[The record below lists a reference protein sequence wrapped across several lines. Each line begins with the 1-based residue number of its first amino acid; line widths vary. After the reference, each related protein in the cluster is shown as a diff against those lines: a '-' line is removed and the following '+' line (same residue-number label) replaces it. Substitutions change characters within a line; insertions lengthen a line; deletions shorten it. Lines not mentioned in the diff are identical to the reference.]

1 MPVTETQFNVA
12 KDQQVSALLQSSGAD
27 HSVLV
32 LGHGAG
38 AGMHHP
44 FMDTIAD
51 KLAERNVAT
60 LRYQFPYMQ
69 RGRRSPDS
77 RATLL
82 AAVRAAV
89 AHTQHMR
96 PDLPLFLGG
105 KSMGGR
111 MASLALS
118 EQAETA
124 VRGLVFVGFPLH
136 NAGKRGNERADH
148 LFEVATPMLF
158 LQGTRDKLADLA
170 YLRPVCERLGLQAT
184 LHIVEGGDHSFG
196 MLKRSGRTHADALDE
211 LADTIHTW
219 TYALAGHSA
228 N

>member
-1 MPVTETQFNVA
+1 MSVTETRIDVA
-12 KDQQVSALLQSSGAD
+12 PDQQVSALLQTGTEN
-27 HSVLV
+27 HCLLV

-44 FMDTIAD
+44 FMCDIAEN
-51 KLAERNVAT
+51 LAQRNVAT

-77 RATLL
+77 RKILL
-82 AAVRAAV
+82 ASVRAAV
-89 AHTQHMR
+89 AHAHGLL
-96 PDLPLFLGG
+96 PNLPLFLGG

-111 MASLALS
+111 MASLAMS
-118 EQAETA
+118 EQANGL

-136 NAGKRGNERADH
+136 NAGKHGNERADH
-148 LFEVATPMLF
+148 LLQVPIPMLF

-170 YLRPVCERLGLQAT
+170 YLQPVCERLGAQAT
-184 LHIVEGGDHSFG
+184 LHIVEDGDHSFA
-196 MLKRSGRTHADALDE
+196 MLKRSGRTQAEALVE
-211 LADTIHTW
+211 LADTIHSW
-219 TYALAGHSA
+219 THNLS

>member
-1 MPVTETQFNVA
+1 MPVTETQIKVA
-12 KDQQVSALLQSSGAD
+12 TDQQVSALLQASGAD
-27 HSVLV
+27 HCVVV

-44 FMDTIAD
+44 FMKAIAD
-51 KLAERNVAT
+51 KLVQRNVAT

-77 RATLL
+77 RRTLL
-82 AAVRAAV
+82 TAVRAAI
-89 AHTQHMR
+89 AKGREMA
-96 PDLPLFLGG
+96 PDLPLFVGG

-118 EQAETA
+118 EQADAA

-148 LFEVATPMLF
+148 LFEVSTPMLF
-158 LQGTRDKLADLA
+158 LQGTRDKLADLT
-170 YLRPVCERLGLQAT
+170 YLQPVCERLGPQAT
-184 LHIVEGGDHSFG
+184 LHIVNGGDHSFA
-196 MLKRSGRTHADALDE
+196 MLKRSGRTQTEALDE

-219 TYALAGHSA
+219 TYKLAQS
-228 N
+228 